1 MVQPPD
7 FVAKAVD
14 VAISELIAVATPGE
28 GMNRAL
34 LGGKTCLLTACS
46 EACGLHILS
55 DGG

>member
-1 MVQPPD
+1 LVQPPD

-34 LGGKTCLLTACS
+34 LGGKT
-46 EACGLHILS
+46 
-55 DGG
+55 